1 MFKKKIKTSDPV
13 EERFDNMMKLVKD
26 LPKTEYNRLKKAM
39 DLGYESYQIVR
50 NVKTTD
56 EKEIADIVKAEIS
69 LSKEQ

>member
-50 NVKTTD
+50 NVKTAD

>member
-1 MFKKKIKTSDPV
+1 MFKRKIKTSDPV

-50 NVKTTD
+50 NVKTAD

>member
-1 MFKKKIKTSDPV
+1 MFKRKIKTSDPV

>member
-1 MFKKKIKTSDPV
+1 
-13 EERFDNMMKLVKD
+13 
-26 LPKTEYNRLKKAM
+26 M

-50 NVKTTD
+50 NVKTAD